1 MTGPGPRRTPWRQR
15 TVIVPALLTL
25 LACTLL
31 GTVGWYFLG
40 VAIAFNCGM
49 SDTDCGITAKL
60 WLAAAGIG
68 VWVAA
73 AAVVILLVVSRGRPG
88 VRRPAAIACWILLPA
103 AIGWFFLA
111 GRLA

>member
-1 MTGPGPRRTPWRQR
+1 VTGGMLRREPWRQR

-49 SDTDCGITAKL
+49 SGTDCGTVAKL

-68 VWVAA
+68 VWVLAA
-73 AAVVILLVVSRGRPG
+73 AAVILLVASRGRPG
-88 VRRPAAIACWILLPA
+88 VRRSAAIACWVLLPA
-103 AIGWFFLA
+103 AVGWFYLA